1 MSPNPIDL
9 DDLEQLAHSTHS
21 SSVVHIANFELLALI
36 KAVRCAQK
44 YVGPHWSTYGE
55 LESPLH
61 ELKESLQPF
70 RAEVKG

>member
-1 MSPNPIDL
+1 MIDL
-9 DDLEQLAHSTHS
+9 DAMEAYANTTATFDNRL
-21 SSVVHIANFELLALI
+21 VHKETLLALI

>member
-1 MSPNPIDL
+1 MIDL
-9 DDLEQLAHSTHS
+9 DDIEEHCFERQKEGFSFP
-21 SSVVHIANFELLALI
+21 ANITCDDVLALI
-36 KAVRCAQK
+36 QAVRCAQK